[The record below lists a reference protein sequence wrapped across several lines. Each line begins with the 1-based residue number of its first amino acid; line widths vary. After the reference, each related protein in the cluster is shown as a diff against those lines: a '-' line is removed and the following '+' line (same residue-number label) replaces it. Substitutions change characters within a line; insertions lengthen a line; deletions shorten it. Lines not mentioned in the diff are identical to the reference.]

1 MVVFLCSILPKTPE
15 RPDCF
20 NLNEELLSV
29 AADVCRCGGHRRCH
43 HSSEY
48 IARSEERGAR
58 SRTRRLSVDISP
70 FQLPTD
76 RFYIRF
82 YLIAMLFIL
91 FDIEVVFLFPW
102 AVVFKTLSWSGFWSI
117 LIFIFVLG
125 AGYVY
130 AWRKGAFQWE

>member
-1 MVVFLCSILPKTPE
+1 MKTYFPLLLMFAVVGLTVGAMIVLSTILGPKKPNKVKQTPFE
-15 RPDCF
+15 
-20 NLNEELLSV
+20 
-29 AADVCRCGGHRRCH
+29 CGF
-43 HSSEY
+43 
-48 IARSEERGAR
+48 A
-58 SRTRRLSVDISP
+58 P

-102 AVVFKTLSWSGFWSI
+102 AVVFKTLGMAGFVSI
-117 LIFIFVLG
+117 LIFILVLG

-130 AWRKGAFQWE
+130 AWKKGAFEWE

>member
-1 MVVFLCSILPKTPE
+1 MRNYFPLLLMFLVVGGIVGAIVFLSTLVGPRKRSPVKDSPFE
-15 RPDCF
+15 
-20 NLNEELLSV
+20 
-29 AADVCRCGGHRRCH
+29 CGFQ
-43 HSSEY
+43 
-48 IARSEERGAR
+48 
-58 SRTRRLSVDISP
+58 P

-76 RFYIRF
+76 RFFIRF

-102 AVVFKTLSWSGFWSI
+102 AVVFKTLGWHGFVSI
-117 LIFIFVLG
+117 LIFILVLG